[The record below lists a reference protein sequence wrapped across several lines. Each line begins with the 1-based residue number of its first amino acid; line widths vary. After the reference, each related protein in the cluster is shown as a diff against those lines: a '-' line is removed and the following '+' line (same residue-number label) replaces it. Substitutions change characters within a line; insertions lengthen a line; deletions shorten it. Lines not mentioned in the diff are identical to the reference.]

1 MLRQPNIL
9 GIRAASRKGLPN
21 CRAGWEVW
29 GGRARSS
36 AVELEN
42 SHVQIIS
49 AFLPLRSV
57 KPLGIRCLPAP
68 QLPRRFLFSTQL
80 VHSLSHQL
88 SVLGPGF
95 LGLVSRL
102 TTPICCYST
111 LEMFLFFIS
120 GACKGGEVGGLEPLS
135 RHCTLSISNRPQS
148 LVVLLKAIVSSLTWR
163 GGQVW
168 TDDSELSYFHF

>member
-88 SVLGPGF
+88 SVFGPGF

-102 TTPICCYST
+102 TTPVCCYST
-111 LEMFLFFIS
+111 LEMFFIS
-120 GACKGGEVGGLEPLS
+120 EACKGGEVWGIGPLS
-135 RHCTLSISNRPQS
+135 RHTAHCLFQTDHS
-148 LVVLLKAIVSSLTWR
+148 L
-163 GGQVW
+163 
-168 TDDSELSYFHF
+168 

>member
-68 QLPRRFLFSTQL
+68 RLPLTLPVFKPASALSLSPTLSAQPRLLGSGSQTHDSYLLLFSPGDVL
-80 VHSLSHQL
+80 VLY
-88 SVLGPGF
+88 F
-95 LGLVSRL
+95 WGLQGWRCKWCS
-102 TTPICCYST
+102 TP
-111 LEMFLFFIS
+111 L
-120 GACKGGEVGGLEPLS
+120 
-135 RHCTLSISNRPQS
+135 
-148 LVVLLKAIVSSLTWR
+148 
-163 GGQVW
+163 
-168 TDDSELSYFHF
+168 